1 MSFIKKGF
9 DSLTGKT
16 AAKEASKAQQQ
27 GTQLGM
33 EEQRRQFD
41 MLQQLMQ
48 PYVQS
53 GTGALQGQNDLLGLN
68 GFDKQ
73 QGAIGNIEN
82 SPFFKSQYQQAEN
95 ALLQNAAAT
104 GGLRGGNFQE
114 VLADNRSNMLFGNV
128 QQQLQNLSGASANGQ
143 SAAAGLGGQG
153 LQFGQNIAQGYGDI
167 GQAKAGYQLAKGQI
181 NSGLLNF
188 GLKAGSMALGG
199 GLGGMGGFGGGMIG
213 TTGAGMSGNLPALF

>member
-16 AAKEASKAQQQ
+16 AAKEASKAQQNASQ
-27 GTQLGM
+27 EGM
-33 EEQRRQFD
+33 AEQRRQFD
-41 MLQQLMQ
+41 ALQELMK
-48 PYVQS
+48 PYVDS
-53 GTGALQGQNDLLGLN
+53 GAGALAGQNDLLGLN

-95 ALLQNAAAT
+95 ALLQNASAT

-114 VLADNRSNMLFGNV
+114 ALADNRSNMLFGNV
-128 QQQLQNLSGASANGQ
+128 QQQLQNLSGVAANGQ

-153 LQFGQNIAQGYGDI
+153 MQFGQNIAQGYNDI
-167 GQAKAGYQLAKGQI
+167 GQAQGGYALAKGQI
-181 NSGLLNF
+181 YTGLYNNA
-188 GLKAGSMALGG
+188 LKGAAAAMGG
-199 GLGGMGGFGGGMIG
+199 GF
-213 TTGAGMSGNLPALF
+213 

>member
-16 AAKEASKAQQQ
+16 AAKNASQAQQQ
-27 GTQLGM
+27 ATQQGM

-41 MLQQLMQ
+41 IMQQLMN
-48 PYVQS
+48 PYVQAGQQGLS
-53 GTGALQGQNDLLGLN
+53 GQQDLLGLN
-68 GFDKQ
+68 GFSKQ

-114 VLADNRSNMLFGNV
+114 ALADNRSNMLFNNV
-128 QQQLQNLSGASANGQ
+128 NQQLQNLSGVASNGQ
-143 SAAAGLGGQG
+143 SAAAGLGGNAMT
-153 LQFGQNIAQGYGDI
+153 FGNNMAQGYQDI
-167 GQAKAGYQLAKGQI
+167 GQAQGSYQLAKGQI
-181 NSGLLNF
+181 YTGLYNNA
-188 GLKAGSMALGG
+188 LKGAAAVMGG
-199 GLGGMGGFGGGMIG
+199 GF
-213 TTGAGMSGNLPALF
+213 

>member
-16 AAKEASKAQQQ
+16 AAKNASQAQQQ
-27 GTQLGM
+27 ASQQGM

-41 MLQQLMQ
+41 ALQKLMQ

-68 GFDKQ
+68 GFGKQ
-73 QGAIGNIEN
+73 QGAITNIEN

-95 ALLQNAAAT
+95 ALLQNASAT
-104 GGLRGGNFQE
+104 GGLRGGNIQE
-114 VLADNRSNMLFGNV
+114 ALADNRSNLLFGNV
-128 QQQLQNLSGASANGQ
+128 QQQLQNLSGVASNGQ

-153 LQFGQNIAQGYGDI
+153 LTFGNNIAQGYGDI
-167 GQAKAGYQLAKGQI
+167 GQAQGGYQLAKGQV
-181 NSGLLNF
+181 NQGLLGF
-188 GLKAGSMALGG
+188 GLKAGASAL
-199 GLGGMGGFGGGMIG
+199 GFGG
-213 TTGAGMSGNLPALF
+213 F

>member
-9 DSLTGKT
+9 DALTGKT

-27 GTQLGM
+27 GTEAGM
-33 EEQRRQFD
+33 AEQRRQFD
-41 MLQQLMQ
+41 ALQALMK

-68 GFDKQ
+68 GFNKQ

-95 ALLQNAAAT
+95 ALLQNASAT
-104 GGLRGGNFQE
+104 GGLRGGNIQE
-114 VLADNRSNMLFGNV
+114 ALADNRSNLLFGNV
-128 QQQLQNLSGASANGQ
+128 QQQLQNLSGVASNGQ

-153 LQFGQNIAQGYGDI
+153 LQFGNNIAQGYQDI
-167 GQAKAGYQLAKGQI
+167 GQAQGGYALAKGQI
-181 NSGLLNF
+181 YTGLYNNA
-188 GLKAGSMALGG
+188 LKGAAAAMGG
-199 GLGGMGGFGGGMIG
+199 GF
-213 TTGAGMSGNLPALF
+213 

>member
-128 QQQLQNLSGASANGQ
+128 QQQLQNLSGAAANGQ

-153 LQFGQNIAQGYGDI
+153 LMFGQNIAQGYGDI

-181 NSGLLNF
+181 NAGLLNTAIK
-188 GLKAGSMALGG
+188 GGMMAMGG
-199 GLGGMGGFGGGMIG
+199 GF
-213 TTGAGMSGNLPALF
+213 

>member
-16 AAKEASKAQQQ
+16 AAKKASQAQQQ
-27 GTQLGM
+27 GTELGM
-33 EEQRRQFD
+33 AEQRRQFD
-41 MLQQLMQ
+41 ALQALMQ

-82 SPFFKSQYQQAEN
+82 SPFFQSQYQQAEN
-95 ALLQNAAAT
+95 ALLQNASAT
-104 GGLRGGNFQE
+104 GGLRGGNTQE
-114 VLADNRSNMLFGNV
+114 ALADNRSNMLFNNV
-128 QQQLQNLSGASANGQ
+128 QQQLQNLSGVAGNGQ

-153 LQFGQNIAQGYGDI
+153 LTFGNNMAQGYNDI
-167 GQAKAGYQLAKGQI
+167 GQAQAGYQLAKGQI
-181 NSGLLNF
+181 NSGLFNTA
-188 GLKAGSMALGG
+188 LKGSMMAMGG
-199 GLGGMGGFGGGMIG
+199 GF
-213 TTGAGMSGNLPALF
+213 